1 MPVELPCGQCSGCR
15 LEKSRQWALRC
26 VHENSLHQ
34 HSYFLTL
41 TYDEENLPMHGG
53 LIKSDLTKF
62 FKRYRQKL
70 RRDHGPDKKIRYYA
84 CGEYGEQNLRPHY
97 HAIIYG
103 HEPCDRLVHG
113 KTRDSHPLYTS
124 DYVASL
130 WPHGRHIIGS
140 VTFESAAYVARYI
153 MKKVNINDNTPENLR
168 RTYERVNSET
178 GEAFQ
183 VIPEYTVMS
192 RRPGIGQGWYEK
204 FGEETYRDDY
214 IIQRGIKMQPP
225 KYYDEQYQHIDKIKK
240 TRRRKAISRREDNT
254 PERLAVKEKH
264 LAAQLRALKRSL
276 SED

>member
-34 HSYFLTL
+34 DSYFLTL
-41 TYDEENLPMHGG
+41 TYDEEHLPEDSG
-53 LIKSDLTKF
+53 LNKKHLSDF
-62 FKRYRQKL
+62 IKRYRQKL
-70 RRDHGPDKKIRYYA
+70 RRDYGKHKKIRFYA
-84 CGEYGEQNLRPHY
+84 CGEYGEENKRPHY

-103 HEPCDRLVHG
+103 HSPTDLMVYG
-113 KTRDSHPLYTS
+113 TTRDKNTLYTS
-124 DYVASL
+124 DYIAGL
-130 WPHGRHIIGS
+130 WPYGRHIIGA

-153 MKKVNINDNTPENLR
+153 MKKVNINENTPEHLR
-168 RTYERVNSET
+168 RTYERVDPET
-178 GEAFQ
+178 GEAFT

-192 RRPGIGQGWYEK
+192 RRPGIGQGWYKK

-214 IIQRGIKMQPP
+214 IIERGVKMQPP
-225 KYYDEQYQHIDKIKK
+225 KYYDEQYPHIEKIKK
-240 TRRRKAISRREDNT
+240 TRRRKASERAEDYT
-254 PERLAVKEKH
+254 PERLAVKEKA